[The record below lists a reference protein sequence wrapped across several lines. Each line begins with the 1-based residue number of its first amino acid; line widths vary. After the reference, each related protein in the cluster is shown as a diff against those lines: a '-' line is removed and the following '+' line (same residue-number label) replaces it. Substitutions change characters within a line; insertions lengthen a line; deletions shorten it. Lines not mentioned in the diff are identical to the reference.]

1 MSAKRAF
8 LIAPVASL
16 LIAEPSTQS
25 QPISEANVPELAQ
38 LYVDAYR
45 NSVEDIGLSVQDARA
60 RLGGLAAGG
69 AGELLPGGW
78 RAIYAGSPTPVS
90 AILCTEWRGT
100 PFIAELMTLPAHR
113 NRGFASSLI
122 REVALSVARRG
133 RSAIGVMVHR
143 DDGAL
148 ALCAELGFRELVVPS
163 GVS

>member
-1 MSAKRAF
+1 MSVKRAF
-8 LIAPVASL
+8 LIAPVSSL
-16 LIAEPSTQS
+16 LIAEPSVES
-25 QPISEANVPELAQ
+25 QLVTEANVPELAQ
-38 LYVDAYR
+38 LYIDAYR
-45 NSVEDIGLSVQDARA
+45 NSVDDVGLSVQDARG
-60 RLGGLAAGG
+60 RLSGLAAGG

-122 REVALSVARRG
+122 REVALSVAARG
-133 RSAIGVMVHR
+133 GSAIGVMVHR
-143 DDGAL
+143 ENAAL
-148 ALCAELGFRELVVPS
+148 ALCAELGFQELVVPS